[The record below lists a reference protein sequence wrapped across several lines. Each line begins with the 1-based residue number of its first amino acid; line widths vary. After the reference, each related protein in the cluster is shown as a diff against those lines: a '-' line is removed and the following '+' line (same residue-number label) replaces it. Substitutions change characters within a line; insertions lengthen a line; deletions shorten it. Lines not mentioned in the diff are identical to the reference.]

1 MNKNANQI
9 VHPCTSEI
17 IKLKNMSEYIDEYL
31 QQFRTNTESLQKHYK
46 AKIEEIDKTSDF

>member
-1 MNKNANQI
+1 
-9 VHPCTSEI
+9 
-17 IKLKNMSEYIDEYL
+17 MSEYIDEYL